1 MNAPIHPLVFKRPQ
15 KAFEFDSIV
24 PTGASPEV
32 AITDEVRQRLVAG
45 AAVAVGVSG
54 GKDSQACAIAVA
66 KYLDQIGHSGPR
78 LLIHADLG
86 IVEWKDSL
94 PCCQR
99 LAEHLGWE
107 LVVVQRAAGD
117 MMERWE
123 GRWRNNV
130 KRYNDLSC
138 VKLILPWST
147 PALRFCTSELKASPL
162 ASELRRRFKGMDIVS
177 VAGIR
182 RQESSNRAKMPVSKE
197 NAKLKRKSAAGLD
210 WNAIIEW
217 TEEEVYAE
225 IAAAGLALHEGYT
238 KYGMTRIS
246 CAFCIMGSIGDLIS
260 SASCEDN
267 QPVYARMVEL
277 EIASTYAFQGSRWLA
292 DVAPH
297 LLSEETLA
305 RVARAK
311 EIAKQREAIEAEL
324 PEHLLYEKG
333 WPISIPSWE
342 EAELIASIRRRFS
355 GLLNL
360 PAMHL
365 DAKSVIQ
372 RYQDLM
378 AKKRPCKMEEAIEV

>member
-1 MNAPIHPLVFKRPQ
+1 MNAPIHPLVFKRKQ
-15 KAFEFDSIV
+15 NVSEFDSPV

-32 AITDEVRQRLVAG
+32 AITDEVRQRLDAG

-66 KYLDQIGHSGPR
+66 KYLDQIGHTGPR

-107 LVVVQRAAGD
+107 LVVVRRAAGD

-147 PALRFCTSELKASPL
+147 PALRFCTSDLKASPL

-197 NAKLKRKSAAGLD
+197 NSKLKRKGTAGLD

-217 TEEEVYAE
+217 TEEAVYAE

-260 SASCEDN
+260 SAACEDN
-267 QPVYARMVEL
+267 
-277 EIASTYAFQGSRWLA
+277 RWLA

-297 LLSEETLA
+297 LLPEETLA

-311 EIAKQREAIEAEL
+311 ELAKQREAIEAEL

-333 WPISIPSWE
+333 WPKSIPTWE
-342 EAELIASIRRRFS
+342 EAELIASIRRRIA

-365 DAKSVIQ
+365 DALAVIQ
-372 RYQDLM
+372 RYQELM
-378 AKKRPCKMEEAIEV
+378 ALKQPCKMEAAIEV